1 MCKLFTTTIA
11 KSLFGPF
18 ILAALFAF
26 AAGCSEDKPQQ
37 QAQTPQVGV
46 VEMKQENVPSTI
58 ELAGRV
64 ASNATAEVRPQVSG
78 IILKRLFEEGSNV
91 IAGQQLYQI
100 DPAIYQAQ
108 YDTAVANQLKAKT
121 AMDNAKKIM
130 DRYTEIIKVKGVS
143 QQEYDTATST
153 YNQSRAEYE
162 VARSAVETA
171 KINLDYTK
179 VYAPVSGRAG
189 ISTVTEGA
197 LVTANQA
204 TPLVYVQQMDPMYID
219 ITQASA
225 EFLRLQRSLMDGTM
239 AQSGE
244 EADGQEVN
252 VLAVKLILE
261 DGKPYT
267 KYKDGKPVLDKD
279 GKPEQYIAKMLLYDA
294 TVDQSTGSITLR
306 AVVENP
312 EHLLLPGMFVRAQ
325 VTEGIIENALLVPI
339 TAVTRT
345 PRGEAQVKIVNKA
358 GKVEER
364 LIDSTRI
371 YDSKYW
377 IVLPGAEG
385 PRGLDPGDK
394 VIVEGLNRIRAGM
407 QVQDY
412 PAGSR
417 PAPEKPIPTAPQADS
432 K

>member
-1 MCKLFTTTIA
+1 MCKPFTTTIA
-11 KSLFGPF
+11 KSLFSLF

-26 AAGCSEDKPQQ
+26 TAGCSEDKPQQ
-37 QAQTPQVGV
+37 QNQTPQVGV
-46 VEMKQENVPSTI
+46 VEMKPENVPSTI

-91 IAGQQLYQI
+91 VAGQQLYQI

-121 AMDNAKKIM
+121 AMDNARKIM

-143 QQEYDTATST
+143 QQEFDTATST
-153 YNQSRAEYE
+153 YNQSRAEFE

-358 GKVEER
+358 GQVEER

-371 YDSKYW
+371 YNSKYW
-377 IVLPGAEG
+377 IVLPGVEG

-417 PAPEKPIPTAPQADS
+417 PAPEKPIPTAPPADS